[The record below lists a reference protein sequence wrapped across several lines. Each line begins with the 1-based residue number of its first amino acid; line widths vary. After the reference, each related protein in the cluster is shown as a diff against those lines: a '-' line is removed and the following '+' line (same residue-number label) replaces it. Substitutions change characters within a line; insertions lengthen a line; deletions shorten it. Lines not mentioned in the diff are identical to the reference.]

1 MENGNTKNVSGIPES
16 EKQQGPVAHDAL
28 TRCHQFHAFR
38 AVVGE
43 EGKLVLHFQ
52 GKKTTI
58 QRCEAFEPFTARKK
72 PTKILMMPQKLNW
85 ERNTHIFFGGRQ
97 KYGGIT
103 IFMVMFT
110 IASHGSCL

>member
-16 EKQQGPVAHDAL
+16 EKQQRPVAHDAL

-52 GKKTTI
+52 GKKPPYNVAKRSNRLLLEKN
-58 QRCEAFEPFTARKK
+58 QRRF
-72 PTKILMMPQKLNW
+72 
-85 ERNTHIFFGGRQ
+85 
-97 KYGGIT
+97 
-103 IFMVMFT
+103 
-110 IASHGSCL
+110 